1 MSKVFIIILLAGF
14 MLLEVNCQENI
25 NKEVQVIK
33 PSFIKI
39 NGSLILKTKDK
50 SCLIAD
56 DAIDYEAYL
65 SSNNKIIAVE
75 TLLMSNLQ
83 TIRIYLKNSNDCYS
97 PMKDAFST
105 KVWGILSKQ
114 KNFKIEDISHPRM
127 KFIKWIDNKQLVI
140 ELYGEIDSKVIDENI
155 TYLISSP

>member
-33 PSFIKI
+33 LSFIKI